1 MTNFS
6 INQVRHFYVVN
17 NLADCIINRNND
29 IEDSV
34 TIQFRNAKGE
44 FVPSDIIDLNNIIR
58 VTNLNH
64 KCVLP
69 LMRVAT
75 ITADS
80 IIKGNEYTV
89 KVTIKN
95 AVGDNN
101 AIVKY
106 GSVLAASSTV
116 NADFYNALATSL
128 TKVADG
134 MFGVV
139 AGDSKL
145 QIGPYVNFEGNEAGA
160 VPFKPYDIDVTLLS
174 EEEWAWNPVE
184 WEYKKLS
191 GDKPNGSV
199 IADMEWFYI
208 GARGDMYRNFGH
220 PYSPKTKTL
229 ADPNINY
236 DIIDIHYAYVG
247 PNEGAQKS
255 EKTITIAVSTKVDL
269 TSFFQTLSDMGISMQ
284 SIDNYMIYG
293 EQVPT

>member
-17 NLADCIINRNND
+17 NLDDCIINRNND

-44 FVPSDIIDLNNIIR
+44 FVSSDIIERNNINR
-58 VTNLNH
+58 VTKLNH

-69 LMRVAT
+69 LMKGAT

-101 AIVKY
+101 AVVKY
-106 GSVLAASSTV
+106 GSALAASSTV
-116 NADFYNALATSL
+116 NADFYHALAISL

-134 MFGVV
+134 MFT
-139 AGDSKL
+139 AR
-145 QIGPYVNFEGNEAGA
+145 GNSDGIRISPLGTA
-160 VPFKPYDIDVTLLS
+160 VPFTVFDIDVALFS
-174 EEEWAWNPVE
+174 EEEGAWNPVE
-184 WEYKKLS
+184 WEYIKLS
-191 GDKPNGSV
+191 EEDEPNGSV

-229 ADPNINY
+229 ADPNENY

-269 TSFFQTLSDMGISMQ
+269 TYFFQTLSDMGINMQ
-284 SIDNYMIYG
+284 SIDKYMIYG
-293 EQVPT
+293 EQSPE